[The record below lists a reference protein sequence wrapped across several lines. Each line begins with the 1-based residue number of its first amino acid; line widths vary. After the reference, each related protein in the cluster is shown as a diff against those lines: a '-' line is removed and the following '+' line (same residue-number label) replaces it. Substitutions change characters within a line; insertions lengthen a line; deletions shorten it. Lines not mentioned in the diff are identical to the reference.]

1 MNTKIK
7 AIKNQLVALN
17 LQGMIVSDPLNIY
30 YLTGLKAEGT
40 LLITPKENAF
50 LTDSRY
56 MEAVNSLLTLEQEI
70 VAYDI
75 KNLNK
80 YDYGSFF
87 ADCENVGF
95 EERYV
100 TYEMYKTFLQTYQ
113 VNLVETEG
121 LIEIHRNV
129 KENEE
134 IENIEK
140 ACQITDKCFEY
151 IVDYI
156 KPGMT
161 EKEVA
166 YEIEKYMRENGAD
179 GLAFDSVVAAGK
191 NSSMPHAVPSDNK
204 IKERD
209 IIQFDFGCKVN
220 GYCSDFSRVLFLGKM
235 TDEETKIYDFVL
247 KMYDKIT
254 NKLTDGV
261 DIKELLKECEQD
273 YKDNNYDLLHSFGH
287 GLGLYI
293 HEDPV
298 LSFKK
303 CQKLKRNMVITI
315 EPGVYI
321 PGKFG
326 IRLENTILI
335 TKNGCHSLTKS
346 ALRNIR
352 KRN

>member
-1 MNTKIK
+1 MNTKIR

-17 LQGMIVSDPLNIY
+17 LQGMIVSNPLNIY

-56 MEAVNSLLTLEQEI
+56 VEAVNSFLTLDQEI
-70 VAYDI
+70 VAYDV

-80 YDYGSFF
+80 YDYGTFF

-95 EERYV
+95 EEKYV
-100 TYEMYKTFLQTYQ
+100 TYEMYKVFLQTYQ
-113 VNLVETEG
+113 INLVETEG
-121 LIEIHRNV
+121 LIEIHRIV
-129 KENEE
+129 KEDEE

-151 IVDYI
+151 IIDYI

-161 EKEVA
+161 EKEIA
-166 YEIEKYMRENGAD
+166 YEIEKYMKENGAD
-179 GLAFDSVVAAGK
+179 GLAFDTVVAAGK
-191 NSSMPHAVPSDNK
+191 NSSMPHAVPTDNK
-204 IKERD
+204 VLEKD

-220 GYCSDFSRVLFLGKM
+220 GYCSDFSRVLFLGGM
-235 TDEETKIYDFVL
+235 TDKEQKIYDFVL

-254 NKLTDGV
+254 TKLTDGFEV
-261 DIKELLKECEQD
+261 KELLKECEQE
-273 YKDNNYDLLHSFGH
+273 YKENNYDLLHSFGH

-298 LSFKK
+298 LSYKRG
-303 CQKLKRNMVITI
+303 QKLKRNMVITI

-321 PGKFG
+321 PGEFG

-346 ALRNIR
+346 SLRNIR
-352 KRN
+352 K

>member
-1 MNTKIK
+1 MNNKIK
-7 AIKNQLVALN
+7 AIKNQLVALS

-30 YLTGLKAEGT
+30 YLTGLEAEGT

-56 MEAVNSLLTLEQEI
+56 IEAVNSLLTLEQEI

-113 VNLVETEG
+113 INLVETEG

-134 IENIEK
+134 IDNIEK
-140 ACQITDKCFEY
+140 ACQITDRCFEY
-151 IVDYI
+151 IIDFI

-161 EKEVA
+161 EKEIA

-191 NSSMPHAVPSDNK
+191 NSSMPHAIPTDNK
-204 IKERD
+204 IKEND

-220 GYCSDFSRVLFLGKM
+220 GYCSDFSRVLFLGRM
-235 TDEETKIYDFVL
+235 TEKQEKVYDFVL

-254 NKLTDGV
+254 SKLTDGL
-261 DIKELLKECEQD
+261 DIKEILKECEQD
-273 YKDNNYDLLHSFGH
+273 YKENDYELMHSFGH
-287 GLGLYI
+287 GLGLFV
-293 HEDPV
+293 HEEPT
-298 LSFKK
+298 LSVKK

-315 EPGVYI
+315 EPGVYL
-321 PGKFG
+321 PGEFG

-335 TKNGCHSLTKS
+335 TKNGCNSLTKS
-346 ALRNIR
+346 SMRNIR
-352 KRN
+352 KS